1 MPVVRR
7 HWNLLFRAPAWHPRS
22 CVLVLASPGD
32 QEPDSLLD
40 RNRNGTSSGSFFVV
54 RVGGQVHV
62 ANMELL
68 IDVGQLPASV
78 FEEGFANEDERAR
91 EKVEKDSPE
100 KDRER
105 PAVFAE
111 KECPVRD

>member
-1 MPVVRR
+1 M
-7 HWNLLFRAPAWHPRS
+7 
-22 CVLVLASPGD
+22 
-32 QEPDSLLD
+32 
-40 RNRNGTSSGSFFVV
+40 V